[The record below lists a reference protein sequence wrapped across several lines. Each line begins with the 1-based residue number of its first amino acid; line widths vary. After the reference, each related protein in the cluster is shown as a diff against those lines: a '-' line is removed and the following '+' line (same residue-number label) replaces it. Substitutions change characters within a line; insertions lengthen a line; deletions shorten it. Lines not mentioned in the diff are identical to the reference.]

1 MPQSSSPR
9 YFESLTR
16 DLVERSASS
25 LLGIYGPRTD
35 PLRAFLSQVLQRPA
49 GHPDSFL
56 ADPAFEAI
64 FDWQQV
70 KPAMDDLALQGFLT
84 EALVEAMDTKAADE
98 QLAEYRFPMDRH
110 AYTHQ
115 YAAWKQLKRDEPQSV
130 LITSGTGSGKTE
142 GFLVPILDDL
152 ARGRTKRC
160 VKGETAYLSIG
171 DTTHTS
177 RGGDPGKGTPSHEG
191 SYAGKQVEV
200 Q

>member
-1 MPQSSSPR
+1 MPQSPSPR
-9 YFESLTR
+9 FFESLTR

-98 QLAEYRFPMDRH
+98 QLAETVSR
-110 AYTHQ
+110 
-115 YAAWKQLKRDEPQSV
+115 W
-130 LITSGTGSGKTE
+130 IGI
-142 GFLVPILDDL
+142 PI
-152 ARGRTKRC
+152 
-160 VKGETAYLSIG
+160 
-171 DTTHTS
+171 HTS
-177 RGGDPGKGTPSHEG
+177 MPPGNSSSVTNRSQ
-191 SYAGKQVEV
+191 Y
-200 Q
+200 